1 MEQRVLRTVTL
12 RLVPYLVLLYVIAYI
27 DRSNVGFAK
36 LTLQKELNL
45 SAAVFT
51 AGQMFFFI
59 AYALFEVPSNLF
71 LDRFG
76 ARRWFARIMIT
87 WGVVTVLTMF
97 VASTWQFYL
106 ARFALGLAEAG
117 FYPGLLYLF
126 TKWFPQHYR
135 GRVVGWLM
143 LGQPLA
149 FIVGNPFMGW
159 LDDLHGTFGLAG
171 WQLIFLFTG
180 LPAVLL
186 GLITLRV
193 VPDGP
198 EKASWLST
206 DEKHWIADTL
216 AAENAT
222 LERQAHSPLRA
233 LGDRRV
239 LALALYFL
247 CFPIGV
253 YGLSFWLPTIIKGF
267 GKISSFNAGL
277 ITDIPYLLVAVGLI
291 VVPRLADRTGR
302 PYRYMWTMS
311 ALGAVGLAASVLIG
325 NHVLQ
330 VLMICLAAFGMY
342 SAQPVMWSL
351 PSRFLHGATAAAGIA
366 MVNSIGNLGGGFG
379 PMGIG
384 VIVDATGSAV
394 TGLWFLVGAM
404 VLATVGTFGIRRLV
418 EGSRRAA
425 PTEQAVPTG

>member
-12 RLVPYLVLLYVIAYI
+12 RLVPFLVLLYVIAYI

-117 FYPGLLYLF
+117 FYPGLVYLF

-186 GLITLRV
+186 GLVTLRV

-198 EKASWLST
+198 EKASWLSS
-206 DEKHWIADTL
+206 DQKQWIADTL

-222 LERQAHSPLRA
+222 LERQAHNPLRA

-253 YGLSFWLPTIIKGF
+253 YGLSFWLPTIVKGF

-277 ITDIPYLLVAVGLI
+277 ITDIPYLFVAVGLI

-418 EGSRRAA
+418 EGSRGAA
-425 PTEQAVPTG
+425 QAEQAVPAG